1 MKTDSGPGS
10 ERRERICFLVA
21 DIGAMIIFSTAMCMF
36 IEIFIAR
43 LTFFQSVTARIA
55 AIPVNLI
62 TGRPYGWF
70 RDKLFA
76 ALGID
81 GTSPW
86 KMILGD
92 TAAFVMF
99 QVPLYVIVLL
109 LAEASWGQIAISS
122 AFMTAA
128 FSLAGRPYGIFLDFC
143 RRMARK
149 LIIDR

>member
-1 MKTDSGPGS
+1 MKTGSGPGS

-76 ALGID
+76 VLGID

-109 LAEASWGQIAISS
+109 LAEASWSQIAISS

-149 LIIDR
+149 LILDR